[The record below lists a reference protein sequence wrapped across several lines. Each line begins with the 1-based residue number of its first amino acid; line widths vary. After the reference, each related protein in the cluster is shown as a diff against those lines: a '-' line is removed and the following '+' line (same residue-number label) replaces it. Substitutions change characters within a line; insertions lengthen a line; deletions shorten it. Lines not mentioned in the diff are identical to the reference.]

1 MKKIIIILAVCIAT
15 QFIFTSKGAAYGEAV
30 SSLDR
35 QIASLKSENQKLEI
49 EMASLTSYSKIASD
63 STEAVFLQANK
74 KIEELS
80 IAYKR

>member
-1 MKKIIIILAVCIAT
+1 MKKIIIILVVCIVS

-30 SSLDR
+30 SNLDK
-35 QIASLKSENQKLEI
+35 QIDALKSENQKLEI
-49 EMASLTSYSKIASD
+49 EIASLTSYSKIASD

-74 KIEELS
+74 KIEDLS